1 MGRKMIPGDRRIAV
15 GKAGAV
21 INVSR
26 RVCAPRQRVLA
37 AKMQR
42 VALIVVEQK
51 KARWRRSARTDQAAN
66 NATEAE
72 RQLVG
77 LGEIDLRSI
86 LDARRTQR
94 QLPAANSCALHID
107 REKHV

>member
-15 GKAGAV
+15 GKARAV

-26 RVCAPRQRVLA
+26 RVCAPRQCVLA

-66 NATEAE
+66 NATQAE

-77 LGEIDLRSI
+77 ISEIDLRPV
-86 LDARRTQR
+86 LDTRRTQR
-94 QLPAANSCALHID
+94 QLPATDSRALHID
-107 REKHV
+107 